1 MKKEHLANFHIA
13 GFTYYEGASIFRK
26 LKMGR
31 KLILKL
37 EEENKYDPRAVAIY
51 YKDFKIGFIPRQDNR
66 IFYKL
71 MKVGLSDHIQ
81 VRIQQIDATASP
93 EEQIRLVAH
102 LVTN

>member
-13 GFTYYEGASIFRK
+13 GFTYYEGAFVFRK
-26 LKMGR
+26 LKMGK

-37 EEENKYDPRAVAIY
+37 DEENKYDPRAVAIY
-51 YKDFKIGFIPRQDNR
+51 YKESKIGFVPRHDNR

-71 MKVGLSDHIQ
+71 MKVGLSEHIQ
-81 VRIQQIDATASP
+81 VRIQQIDASANP